1 MDENKEIKDK
11 NEQHKHEEKTYLT
24 WVNKIGYGSGDIAGN
39 VVYALLSAFVMIFLT
54 DTVGMNAGVVGTLIA
69 VSKLFDGVSDI
80 FFGSL
85 IDKTNTK
92 MGKARP
98 WMLYGYFGCA
108 ICLVA
113 IFCIPADLSAT
124 AQYAWFFI
132 AYTLLNA
139 GFYTANNIAYSAL
152 TALITK
158 NNHERVQMGSI
169 RFMFAFGTSMLIQTI
184 TVALVAYF
192 GGGAAAWRTVAI
204 IYAIVG
210 VISNTLSVMSVK
222 ELTPEELA
230 EGEEVTHE
238 ELPEGEEVAIK
249 EFAEG
254 EEIIAAAEEEEK
266 YTLIDAFKLLIKNK
280 YYLMICASYILMQ
293 IYSATLNMGIYYM
306 TYVLKNANLLGVF
319 SWFINIPM
327 IIGLLFTPA
336 LVMKFGG
343 MYKLNLMGYTIGTL
357 GRLGVVIAGYLG
369 SVPPMLVCTAIAAL
383 GMSPLQGDMNALIAT
398 CSEYTYL
405 THGKRV
411 DGTMYSCTS
420 LGTKLGGGI
429 GTALAGWLLAFSG
442 YVGGAAVQS
451 ASTMNML
458 HIMYLWMPMI
468 FNLLITL
475 ILTRLNVEQ
484 ANEELRE
491 KLS

>member
-1 MDENKEIKDK
+1 M
-11 NEQHKHEEKTYLT
+11 EEKTYLK
-24 WVNKIGYGSGDIAGN
+24 WYNKIGYGSGDIAGN

-54 DTVGMNAGVVGTLIA
+54 DTVGMNAGIVGTLIA

-80 FFGSL
+80 FFGSM
-85 IDKTNTK
+85 IDKTHSK

-98 WMLYGYFGCA
+98 WMFYGYFGCA

-113 IFCIPADLSAT
+113 IFVIPADISAF

-184 TVALVAYF
+184 TVGCVAFF
-192 GGGAAAWRTVAI
+192 GGGASAWRTVAI

-210 VISNTLSVMSVK
+210 VVSNTISVMSVK

-230 EGEEVTHE
+230 EGETKNEDVQ
-238 ELPEGEEVAIK
+238 
-249 EFAEG
+249 
-254 EEIIAAAEEEEK
+254 EEK
-266 YTLIDAFKLLIKNK
+266 YSLIDAFKLLVHNK

-293 IYSATLNMGIYYM
+293 VYSATLNMGIYYM

-319 SWFINIPM
+319 SWAINIPM
-327 IIGLLFTPA
+327 ILGLLFTPA
-336 LVMKFGG
+336 LVAKFQG
-343 MYKLNLMGYTIGTL
+343 MYRLNFYGYTLGTV
-357 GRLGVVIAGYLG
+357 GRLGVLIAGYMG
-369 SVPPMLVCTAIAAL
+369 SVPLMLACTAIAAI

-405 THGKRV
+405 TTGKRV

-420 LGTKLGGGI
+420 LGTKIGGGI
-429 GTALAGWLLAFSG
+429 GTALAGWLLAISG
-442 YVGGAAVQS
+442 YVGGATEQS
-451 ASTMNML
+451 ASCMNML
-458 HIMYLWMPMI
+458 HIMYLWIPMI
-468 FNLLITL
+468 INLLITL
-475 ILTRLNVEQ
+475 ILTRLNVEK
-484 ANEELRE
+484 ANEELRQRI
-491 KLS
+491 

>member
-1 MDENKEIKDK
+1 M
-11 NEQHKHEEKTYLT
+11 QEKTYLK
-24 WVNKIGYGSGDIAGN
+24 WYNKVGYGSGDIAGN

-54 DTVGMNAGVVGTLIA
+54 DTVGMNAGIVGTLIA

-85 IDKTNTK
+85 IDKTNSK

-108 ICLVA
+108 VCLVA
-113 IFCIPADLSAT
+113 IFCIPADLTAT

-152 TALITK
+152 TALVTK

-184 TVALVAYF
+184 TVGLVAHF
-192 GGGAAAWRTVAI
+192 GGGAGAWRTVAI

-222 ELTPEELA
+222 ELPPEELTD
-230 EGEEVTHE
+230 G
-238 ELPEGEEVAIK
+238 K
-249 EFAEG
+249 
-254 EEIIAAAEEEEK
+254 AAGTQEKEEK
-266 YTLIDAFKLLIKNK
+266 YSLIDAFGLLIRNK
-280 YYLMICASYILMQ
+280 YYLMICACYILMQ

-319 SWFINIPM
+319 SWAINIPM
-327 IIGLLFTPA
+327 IVGLLFTPT
-336 LVMKFGG
+336 LVARWGG
-343 MYKLNLMGYTIGTL
+343 MYKLNLTGYTIGTI

-369 SVPPMLVCTAIAAL
+369 SVPLMLACTAVAAI

-405 THGKRV
+405 TAGKRV

-429 GTALAGWLLAFSG
+429 GTALAGWLLALSG
-442 YVGGAAVQS
+442 YVGGAAEQS
-451 ASTMNML
+451 ASCMNML
-458 HIMYLWMPMI
+458 HIMYLWMPMC
-468 FNLLITL
+468 FNLVITL
-475 ILTRLNVEQ
+475 ILTRLNVEA
-484 ANEELRE
+484 ANQ
-491 KLS
+491 KLKK

>member
-336 LVMKFGG
+336 LVLKFGG

-369 SVPPMLVCTAIAAL
+369 SVPLMLVCTAIAAL